1 MTTSPTSPASSNLPT
16 TASNAKP
23 GIATIAAD
31 LFPAVLAGLIAV
43 LISYAGPM
51 LLMLQAAQAAHLTSA
66 QTSSWLWAVS
76 IGSGLS
82 GAWMSWRY
90 KIPVICA
97 WNTPGAALL
106 VTALATLPYNQA
118 IAAYLFAAAIIFMI
132 GVTGIFEKLMSHI
145 PKSLCA
151 AMLAG
156 ILMRFGVDVF
166 ASARSEVH
174 GAPYLVGLMFIAYL
188 FYKKRSARYAIVLT
202 LLTGVLLWSLLGWGD
217 AANTTTNA
225 AAITWQAGLTLP
237 VWTTP
242 EFSVSALISL
252 GLPLALLCLTGQQVP
267 GVAVLRA
274 AGYEHAP
281 SSKLVSGTGLA
292 SLLLA
297 PFGSHGV
304 NLAAITAAICTGPE
318 AHHQPE
324 KRWVAGLAC
333 GVFYLLIGSFAGSLT
348 TLFLHLPHALVTTV
362 AGLALL
368 GATQNGLVNAM
379 QETSEREAAL
389 ITFIV
394 TASNI
399 SLLGLGSACWG
410 IALGV
415 LSYYL
420 LRSKVKSPVGK

>member
-1 MTTSPTSPASSNLPT
+1 MNTSNPT
-16 TASNAKP
+16 TISTAAAAIKP
-23 GIATIAAD
+23 DFSATLLD
-31 LFPAVLAGLIAV
+31 LFPAILAGLIAV

-51 LLMLQAAQAAHLTSA
+51 LIVLQAAQVAKLTTA
-66 QTSSWLWAVS
+66 QTSSWIWAIS
-76 IGSGLS
+76 IGAALTG
-82 GAWMSWRY
+82 GWMSWRY
-90 KIPVICA
+90 RIPVICA

-106 VTALATLPYNQA
+106 VTGLASVSYSQA
-118 IAAYLFAAAIIFMI
+118 IGAYIVAAAIIFLI
-132 GVTGIFEKLMSHI
+132 GSTGVFETLMSKI

-156 ILMRFGVDVF
+156 ILFRFGVDVF
-166 ASARSEVH
+166 ANARSEVA
-174 GAPYLVGLMFIAYL
+174 GAPYLVTAMFIAYL
-188 FYKKRSARYAIVLT
+188 LFKRHSARYAIVLT
-202 LLTGVLLWSLLGWGD
+202 LLSGVALWGALGWGD
-217 AANTTTNA
+217 VANLNTAATLS
-225 AAITWQAGLTLP
+225 WHLGLTMP

-242 EFSVSALISL
+242 EFSVSAIISL

-267 GVAVLRA
+267 GVAVMRA
-274 AGYEHAP
+274 AGYESAP
-281 SSKLVSGTGLA
+281 TGKLVAGTGLV

-318 AHHQPE
+318 AHQQPE
-324 KRWVAGLAC
+324 KRWVAGVAC
-333 GVFYLLIGSFAGSLT
+333 ASFYLIIGSFAGSLT
-348 TLFLHLPHALVTTV
+348 RLFLHLPHALVTTV

-368 GATQNGLVNAM
+368 GAIQTGLVNAM
-379 QETSEREAAL
+379 NEPAEREAAL

-420 LRSKVKSPVGK
+420 LRVKANAR